1 MTSASPN
8 RLKDIV
14 RDHAPS
20 IAQALGGPF
29 AGAAVRLLS
38 RAVLGKEEGSEEEL
52 AAALGAAD
60 PALAAKVHEAGL
72 AFDRAVLELS
82 LKSEEV
88 AASDRA
94 DARAREIALRDRIPG
109 FLGAVV
115 LTGFFCVLG
124 MMLISEIPEGA
135 ETEFS
140 IMLGALSTMAAAVM
154 NYYFGSSASSREKTH
169 LLSAG
174 LPGRGARR

>member
-1 MTSASPN
+1 MTSSPPS
-8 RLKDIV
+8 RLQTLL
-14 RDHAPS
+14 REHAPS
-20 IAQALGGPF
+20 LSHALGGPL
-29 AGAAVRLLS
+29 AGAAVELLS
-38 RAVLGKEEGSEEEL
+38 RRLLGRQEGSEEEL
-52 AAALGAAD
+52 ADMLRAAD
-60 PALAAKVHEAGL
+60 PATRLKVQEASL

-82 LKSEEV
+82 LRSEEI

-94 DARAREIALRDRIPG
+94 SARRREIALRDRIPG

-124 MMLISEIPEGA
+124 VMLVSEIPEGA

-169 LLSAG
+169 LLSGG
-174 LPGRGARR
+174 LPGRPSRR